1 MRAHWQVNDPA
12 DERLH
17 LGRGGLTELGWVA
30 WLCKIVTAE
39 HTTNPESCAERE
51 GQKKGRQASLKPCSG
66 VEKAGQ
72 LYLCK
77 SNRRPVK
84 TLKHPTSPV
93 TALAKR
99 AAPGAAGV
107 NRSTHNQGL
116 SDPPAVLPD
125 NHHDPCFLSLCQRL
139 ITRRAPLARR
149 DGRMSVR
156 FSLLSKRAALVLGKE
171 LPHVPSPCV
180 SVCVMHPQTA
190 VCEGCLRDLDE
201 IGAWGRFSDDEKRQV
216 WRRIAQ
222 RLAATAGD

>member
-1 MRAHWQVNDPA
+1 M
-12 DERLH
+12 
-17 LGRGGLTELGWVA
+17 
-30 WLCKIVTAE
+30 
-39 HTTNPESCAERE
+39 
-51 GQKKGRQASLKPCSG
+51 
-66 VEKAGQ
+66 
-72 LYLCK
+72 
-77 SNRRPVK
+77 
-84 TLKHPTSPV
+84 
-93 TALAKR
+93 ALAKR

-116 SDPPAVLPD
+116 SDPLAVLPD